1 MKQEVNVLEKPFTHE
16 ELKDMTKDDDIYIE
30 GVVRI
35 SLDDIIS
42 SDFEVF
48 LDIISDKLVGSEVGL
63 LDISYKAVGVDNGD
77 ILIMAGGVLSDSL
90 LSEIHEE

>member
-42 SDFEVF
+42 NDFEVF
-48 LDIISDKLVGSEVGL
+48 LDIISDKLVESEVGL